1 MKAVIAITAAIASA
15 ATTVAYAGH
24 KIEINESKVSA
35 EAKAAAKDYIEK
47 TGKVDSDNSFHALI
61 SALESIDNTMP
72 IDVRLILAAASR
84 DSVLAAGERN
94 MGRTTGHAYN
104 CYSNCHSACHG
115 SRSWR

>member
-1 MKAVIAITAAIASA
+1 MKTVIAITAAIASA

-47 TGKVDSDNSFHALI
+47 TGKVDSDNSFQALI
-61 SALESIDNTMP
+61 SALESIDNTIP
-72 IDVRLILAAASR
+72 IDVRLILAAAS
-84 DSVLAAGERN
+84 DSSNVSPTAYPS
-94 MGRTTGHAYN
+94 AYN

>member
-72 IDVRLILAAASR
+72 IDVRLILAASSS
-84 DSVLAAGERN
+84 DSVLNPGKREIGN
-94 MGRTTGHAYN
+94 AYN

>member
-72 IDVRLILAAASR
+72 IDVRLILAASR
-84 DSVLAAGERN
+84 SDSVLNPG
-94 MGRTTGHAYN
+94 GREIGNAYN